1 MVLALLA
8 VFLPA
13 CTNLTVAVYLC
24 DGQMVSQWLT
34 DYLLGYA
41 LLAESKGLAA
51 VSPGSRLLAGWQV
64 LTK

>member
-1 MVLALLA
+1 
-8 VFLPA
+8 
-13 CTNLTVAVYLC
+13 VAVYLC